1 MFILFGFPNYVISV
15 LLGYSVPHCGYFFE
29 KRTEINFW
37 RRLGEDL
44 SFSTTAWK
52 EVVVSGGQPLLP
64 GNSDEREWPLDAP
77 GEAQFGY

>member
-37 RRLGEDL
+37 RRLREDL
-44 SFSTTAWK
+44 SFSTTA
-52 EVVVSGGQPLLP
+52 
-64 GNSDEREWPLDAP
+64 
-77 GEAQFGY
+77 